1 MDRLEAMS
9 MLVEV
14 VEKGSFSAAARTMR
28 APVTTVTRK
37 ISDLE
42 SVLGA
47 KLLVRTTRKLSLTD
61 AGITY
66 LSAARRI
73 IDQVEE
79 AEREAAGEF
88 TAPKGELVITTPIQF
103 GQLHVLPVVS
113 DFLALFPLINVRLLL
128 LDRNV
133 QLVEDHVDM
142 ALRIG
147 KLPDSTMIATAIG
160 KMRTVVCATPEFL
173 ASHGIPQTP
182 EELQRLPCVTFDGP
196 MPSPSWQLRDPE
208 TNAPILVPVAS
219 RLSVTTAEA
228 AVRATIRNLGV
239 TRLLYY
245 QAADGIESG
254 QLQVIM
260 EQFEPEPAPVNL
272 VHPARGQMPLKMR
285 RFLDFAAPRLRAVF
299 PKLQQD
305 AKPKSAPRP
314 AASPPAITE
323 APPADGPGRTNPG

>member
-9 MLVEV
+9 MLIEV

-42 SVLGA
+42 SALGA

-79 AEREAAGEF
+79 AEREVAGEF
-88 TAPKGELVITTPIQF
+88 TAPKGELVITAPIQF
-103 GQLHVLPVVS
+103 GQLHVLPVVG
-113 DFLALFPLINVRLLL
+113 DFLALFPQINVRLLL

-142 ALRIG
+142 AVRIG

-160 KMRTVVCATPEFL
+160 SMRMVICASPESL
-173 ASHGIPQTP
+173 AGRRIPQTA

-196 MPSPSWQLRDPE
+196 MPSPGWQLRDPE
-208 TNAPILVPVAS
+208 TGAPIVVPITS
-219 RLSVTTAEA
+219 RLSVTTVEA
-228 AVRATIRNLGV
+228 AVRAAVGNVGV

-245 QAADGIESG
+245 QVADAIKAGK
-254 QLQVIM
+254 LQVIM
-260 EQFEPEPAPVNL
+260 EQFEPQPAPVSL
-272 VHPARGQMPLKMR
+272 VHAARGQMPLKMR
-285 RFLDFAAPRLRAVF
+285 RFLDFAAPRLRAIF

-305 AKPKSAPRP
+305 TKPRNRRNSA
-314 AASPPAITE
+314 A
-323 APPADGPGRTNPG
+323 